1 MTPRYAEARLA
12 RVRSARRAD
21 RPSVS
26 VVVASNRERAL
37 LDACL
42 SSLLPQC
49 ARQGAELIVAR
60 AASPNEVAALARAM
74 PQVRFVA
81 APRDATIPQLRGIGM
96 NEAAG
101 DIVALTEDHCVAE
114 DHWLEVIMRHAMEGA
129 DVVGG
134 VVGNAQRARAVDWG
148 AYFAEY
154 GFFAPGRP
162 DGDGG
167 APLLTAAN
175 VAYSRRVLDAVVA
188 WARQGE
194 WENVAHD
201 RLLARGSILRF
212 ARTAEIYQ
220 NDNYR
225 FGAFCADR
233 FRHGRDYARRRLA
246 EEPFTNRWLMLL
258 AAPLLPFLLTGRV
271 ARAAGPTRWTTFLRA
286 LPATFA
292 FLTAWSVG
300 EAVGYLLGPSYP
312 ADDGSDADEPSA
324 DFGAA
329 EPGVVESRVEASR
342 GTESRAVDSR
352 PAE

>member
-1 MTPRYAEARLA
+1 VTARSAEARVA
-12 RVRSARRAD
+12 RARTPRRSD
-21 RPSVS
+21 KPTLS

-49 ARQGAELIVAR
+49 AQQGAELIVAR
-60 AASPNEVAALARAM
+60 ASSPNEVGALARAM
-74 PQVRFVA
+74 PQVRFIA

-96 NEAAG
+96 AEATG
-101 DIVALTEDHCVAE
+101 DIVALTEDHCIADE
-114 DHWLEVIMRHAMEGA
+114 HWVEVILRHAMEGA

-134 VVGNAQRARAVDWG
+134 GMGNAQRSRAVDWG

-154 GFFAPGRP
+154 GFFAPSRP
-162 DGDGG
+162 NSDGG

-175 VAYSRRVLDAVVA
+175 VAYSRRVLDEVVA
-188 WARQGE
+188 WARRGE

-212 ARTAEIYQ
+212 ARTAEIFQ
-220 NDNYR
+220 NKSYR
-225 FGAFCADR
+225 FGDFCLDR

-246 EEPFTNRWLMLL
+246 EEPFAHRWLLL
-258 AAPLLPFLLTGRV
+258 AATPLLPFLLTGRV
-271 ARAAGPTRWTTFLRA
+271 ARAAGPTRWATFLRA

-300 EAVGYLLGPSYP
+300 EAAGYLLGPAP
-312 ADDGSDADEPSA
+312 ALADPEPESDAAPE
-324 DFGAA
+324 G
-329 EPGVVESRVEASR
+329 R
-342 GTESRAVDSR
+342 GESRA
-352 PAE
+352 AE